1 MNDSRPGPA
10 ERSTAD
16 GQEQSNGFW
25 RCLGRRRRCWS
36 AERRREARQG
46 TRGAKRPGGGGRA
59 GLADLSLWLSTGRGA
74 ANGGAIAWLAA
85 GALSALV
92 LLGAFSYGPYL
103 LPAVL
108 ALAGAALLADRRRA
122 RSALHHLG
130 LFVTGALGCALVV
143 VLANLGGWL

>member
-1 MNDSRPGPA
+1 M
-10 ERSTAD
+10 
-16 GQEQSNGFW
+16 
-25 RCLGRRRRCWS
+25 
-36 AERRREARQG
+36 
-46 TRGAKRPGGGGRA
+46 GRA
-59 GLADLSLWLSTGRGA
+59 IEWILAVFGA
-74 ANGGAIAWLAA
+74 ATALLVSGAATRSAAGDPGALSVLAAVAVLGFGGFGAVALDGKGRSQRWGAIAWLAA